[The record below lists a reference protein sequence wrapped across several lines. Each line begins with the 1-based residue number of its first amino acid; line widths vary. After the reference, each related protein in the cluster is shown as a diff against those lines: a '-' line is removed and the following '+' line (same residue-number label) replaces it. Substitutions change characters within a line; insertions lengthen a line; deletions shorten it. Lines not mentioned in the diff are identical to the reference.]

1 MVSWILTIW
10 IFGSVLIFLLA
21 RVLGGEV
28 ILLKDNSFYSSNE
41 RVTFTLKVILQ
52 VTYSQS
58 LGVIGYCLLPMTIVA
73 AILPFTYSYY
83 YPSLVLKV

>member
-1 MVSWILTIW
+1 MDFNHLDLWVCSHISTCKSSWRRGDL
-10 IFGSVLIFLLA
+10 FKAQLFLLQ
-21 RVLGGEV
+21 
-28 ILLKDNSFYSSNE
+28 YE
-41 RVTFTLKVILQ
+41 RVTFTLKIILQ